1 MHLIILVKQLGLY
14 HFLFVF
20 KSSFKKKRKGK
31 VGSCRSGTYFAPLL
45 CGLNLLGKRAF
56 NNYYSFK
63 QWMKSLSKSTQFSKS
78 LCYSCNKYKIID
90 AQNQ

>member
-56 NNYYSFK
+56 NNYYTDKKKKKKRDIF
-63 QWMKSLSKSTQFSKS
+63 LGYYHT
-78 LCYSCNKYKIID
+78 LIVLDIIY
-90 AQNQ
+90 QIGL